1 MKLFFDTN
9 VIISGSIT
17 RGYSFEVIKD
27 AIYKHEVYYTEYL
40 LKEIKEV
47 LLSKYSFSDSIRQAT
62 LSIMKKYFIKGKTA
76 GIVKK
81 ICRDSDDNQILADAL
96 ANGIEFLITGDK
108 DLLVLKEYQGMKI
121 ILPKQYWSL

>member
-17 RGYSFEVIKD
+17 QGYSFEVIKD
-27 AIYKHEVYYTEYL
+27 AIYKHEVYYTEHL

-47 LLSKYSFSDSIRQAT
+47 LLLKYSFSESIHQAT
-62 LSIMKKYFIKGKTA
+62 LSIIKKYFLKGKTA

-81 ICRDSDDNQILADAL
+81 ICRDPDDNQILSDAL
-96 ANGIEFLITGDK
+96 ANGIDILITGDK
-108 DLLVLKEYQGMKI
+108 DLLVLKECEGMKI